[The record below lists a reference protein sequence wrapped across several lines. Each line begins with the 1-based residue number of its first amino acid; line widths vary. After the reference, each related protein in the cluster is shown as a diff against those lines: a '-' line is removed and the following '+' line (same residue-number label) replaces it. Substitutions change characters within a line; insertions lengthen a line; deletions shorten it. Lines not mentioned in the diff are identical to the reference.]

1 MGPKLIQSSSMDE
14 LINVVVQ
21 RTGLS
26 QEQASQAVTAMIGFL
41 KTKLPAPIASQLE
54 ASISGGMGGGLG
66 ALESK
71 AGEMLK
77 GKLGG
82 LFGSDA

>member
-1 MGPKLIQSSSMDE
+1 MDE

-26 QEQASQAVTAMIGFL
+26 QEQASQAVTAVIGFL
-41 KTKLPAPIASQLE
+41 KTKLPAPIASHLD
-54 ASISGGMGGGLG
+54 AFISGGANGGLG
-66 ALESK
+66 AAENQ
-71 AGEMLK
+71 AAEMLK

-82 LFGSDA
+82 MFGGSGS

>member
-1 MGPKLIQSSSMDE
+1 MNE

-21 RTGLS
+21 KTGMS
-26 QEQASQAVTAMIGFL
+26 QEQAAQAVTAVIGFL
-41 KTKLPAPIASQLE
+41 KTKLPAPIAAHLDSLVE
-54 ASISGGMGGGLG
+54 GGASGGLG
-66 ALESK
+66 ALESQ

-82 LFGSDA
+82 MFGGGGQ

>member
-1 MGPKLIQSSSMDE
+1 MDE

-21 RTGLS
+21 KTGLS
-26 QEQASQAVTAMIGFL
+26 QEQAAQAVTAVIGFL
-41 KTKLPAPIASQLE
+41 KTRLPAPIAAQLDSFIGGG
-54 ASISGGMGGGLG
+54 ASGGSG
-66 ALESK
+66 AFASR

-82 LFGSDA
+82 MFGGRSE